1 MAFVVRG
8 KSGKVVGTYA
18 TRGEAEAWIARLR
31 AWWIEEIRNMLDK
44 AGYAGDLQK
53 HAERLVREGYGPEE
67 IAHRIK
73 TGQIEHNLGI
83 QMVKRGYFKMSPEH
97 SWPGQPRRHA
107 RAAKLGQPR
116 RR

>member
-73 TGQIEHNLGI
+73 TGQIEH
-83 QMVKRGYFKMSPEH
+83 MSPEH
-97 SWPGQPRRHA
+97 SWRGQPRRHA
-107 RAAKLGQPR
+107 KAAHLGHRRAQRSPAYSLTRIGKW
-116 RR
+116 